1 MSKEFRRHGS
11 HKMARISE
19 SWRKPR
25 GSDNK
30 VRYEF
35 KGYVRKVKVGYGTP
49 KDKPL
54 NILILNESDLRAAA
68 GKNDAVILFSSTLGN
83 KKKVNLLKLAAE
95 LNIKISNIK
104 DDFVKKVEEKLK
116 EKKDKKAERN
126 KKKDEKQKELEKK
139 SKEKKKEQPLEEK
152 LSDQE
157 KKDQAKKEKDK
168 LLIKKEGM

>member
-1 MSKEFRRHGS
+1 
-11 HKMARISE
+11 MARISE

-35 KGYVRKVKVGYGTP
+35 KGYVRKVKVGYGTS

-54 NILILNESDLRAAA
+54 KIIILNENGLRAAA
-68 GKNDAVILFSSTLGN
+68 GKNDAEIIFSATLGN
-83 KKKVNLLKLAAE
+83 KKKVSLLKLAAE
-95 LNIKISNIK
+95 LNIKISNVK
-104 DDFVKKVEEKLK
+104 DDFIKKVEEKLK
-116 EKKDKKAERN
+116 ERKDKKAVRN

-139 SKEKKKEQPLEEK
+139 SKDKKKEQPLEDK
-152 LSDQE
+152 LSDKE

-168 LLIKKEGM
+168 ILIKKEGM